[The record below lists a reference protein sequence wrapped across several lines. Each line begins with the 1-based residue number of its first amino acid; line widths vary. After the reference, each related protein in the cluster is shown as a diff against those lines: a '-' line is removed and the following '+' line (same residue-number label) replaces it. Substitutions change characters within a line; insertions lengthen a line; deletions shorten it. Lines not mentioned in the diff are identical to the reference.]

1 MSYSKNKYA
10 AVESRSSSMRDFDSL
25 DAMLETETQEN
36 KTKPWNKLDK
46 TQKVQLL
53 HAFAEKYVRD
63 HSLPIK
69 EEKMLKI
76 FFSQQLELGNLLKT
90 KEVVY
95 NKDGREI
102 MNIPGLTFHSTTE
115 HMIFEIKTADSAKT
129 VSALKSLTPK
139 GPRHI

>member
-1 MSYSKNKYA
+1 MSYSKNKYTNTT
-10 AVESRSSSMRDFDSL
+10 VESRTGSLRDFDSL

-46 TQKVQLL
+46 TQKVQLF

-69 EEKMLKI
+69 EEKALKT

-95 NKDGREI
+95 NKDSREI
-102 MNIPGLTFHSTTE
+102 THIPGLSFHA
-115 HMIFEIKTADSAKT
+115 TADNMNFELKTGDKT

-139 GPRHI
+139 GAMR